1 MVRVDTRAERRADPT
16 GRFDELFRRLY
27 PRLYDLCHRLLV
39 DRWEAEDVV
48 QEAFL
53 RLVGAAVIDRPD
65 QEVEAWLRRVCVNLG
80 YNRLRGQRRGRE
92 RLERASA
99 ELPPGAVA
107 TERDDPLGSLLRL
120 EQQAMVHRAL
130 WTLPERQRT
139 CLLLRHAGYTYAEI
153 ADTCEASCAPG
164 STAQPP
170 TRPRSAP
177 TSTAARPA
185 GRSPRSYAATP
196 SWPRRPPGSSP
207 RPGRCRRRRW
217 RPPASASRRWRDGRP
232 PTAARPRGPGAAASR
247 PPAPEHAWPA
257 GGWLPP

>member
-1 MVRVDTRAERRADPT
+1 MDRSPTRGGSREIDVRLGRAWRDHH
-16 GRFDELFRRLY
+16 RFLLDVAFRVLGSIS
-27 PRLYDLCHRLLV
+27 
-39 DRWEAEDVV
+39 EAEDVV

-153 ADTCEASCAPG
+153 ADTCELAVG
-164 STAQPP
+164 SVGVLL
-170 TRPRSAP
+170 
-177 TSTAARPA
+177 ARA
-185 GRSPRSYAATP
+185 ERTFRDSYQ
-196 SWPRRPPGSSP
+196 RQQQ
-207 RPGRCRRRRW
+207 
-217 RPPASASRRWRDGRP
+217 
-232 PTAARPRGPGAAASR
+232 GADHEV
-247 PPAPEHAWPA
+247 P
-257 GGWLPP
+257 